1 MSLVAESV
9 RTDIDLAGPFE
20 PSTTFANREVR
31 EYFGVA
37 ERGLG
42 ERRRYQAQSLVRVF
56 RK

>member
-37 ERGLG
+37 ERAKYGALG
-42 ERRRYQAQSLVRVF
+42 HGVP
-56 RK
+56 